1 MNEVSLLESLGQVS
15 SSETGQVFRD
25 FLRGHVR
32 EMICEVMAAEVTQL
46 CGAKHAPSG
55 SDHYRAGSSP
65 GRVLYEGEREEV
77 VRPRVRV
84 KSENGCSEEVELT
97 SYRVA
102 KDPEQLQSQII
113 QAIVSGV
120 SARGIE
126 DVRPNSP
133 GVKRSNVSRL
143 WQEAGSKFIKALR
156 GKDLA
161 ASTWCGLMLDGIRL
175 SSEQTAV
182 VALGIDS
189 EGHKHVL
196 DFALGSSESLEVSR
210 ELVSRIVRRGFAC
223 SHRLYA
229 VLDGSDALRGAV
241 KEFFSDAVIQ
251 RCLVH
256 KERNIKAKLS
266 KRHWGDL
273 SRLFS
278 RLRRVQGIDA
288 AEEVFGDLRSF
299 LEPINAE
306 AYRSL
311 REAGD
316 DLLALHRLNVPNT
329 LHRSLLSTNA
339 IENSFLN
346 TRRKLGRVTRFRAE
360 TDQASRWLSYALLE
374 AEKGF
379 RRISGHTSLS
389 SLIAALQ
396 RPQPTA
402 K

>member
-1 MNEVSLLESLGQVS
+1 MNEVSLLQSLGQVS
-15 SSETGQVFRD
+15 ASETGQIFRD

-32 EMICEVMAAEVTQL
+32 KMICEVMAAEVTEL
-46 CGAKHAPSG
+46 CGPKHVPSEN
-55 SDHYRAGSSP
+55 DHYRAGSSP

-77 VRPRVRV
+77 VRPRVRC
-84 KSENGCSEEVELT
+84 KREDGTSEEVDLA

-120 SARGIE
+120 SAREMEAIK
-126 DVRPNSP
+126 PNSP

-143 WQEAGSKFIKALR
+143 WQEAGSKFIDALR
-156 GKDLA
+156 GKDLK
-161 ASTWCGLMLDGIRL
+161 SPKWCALMLDGIHL

-189 EGHKHVL
+189 KGRKHVL

-210 ELVSRIVRRGFAC
+210 ELMSRLMKRDFTC
-223 SHRLYA
+223 EHRLFV

-241 KEFFSDAVIQ
+241 IEFFPDAVVQ

-256 KERNIKAKLS
+256 KERNIKGKLS
-266 KRHWGDL
+266 KRHWGEL

-278 RLRRVQGIDA
+278 RLRSVQGIDS
-288 AEEVFGDLRSF
+288 AEEVFGELEAF

-306 AYRSL
+306 SYRSL
-311 REAGD
+311 HEAGN

-379 RRISGHTSLS
+379 RRISGHASLP
-389 SLIAALQ
+389 SLIAALA
-396 RPQPTA
+396 RPEPTSP
-402 K
+402 